1 MCQSS
6 VAPSEGAFTRPFW
19 IKAAQREREGQ
30 TGWLLSDASNGYR
43 VRKLQDT
50 IHRVPA
56 IFEAGFTKFTSKSVD
71 VPLS

>member
-6 VAPSEGAFTRPFW
+6 VPPSEGAFARPFW
-19 IKAAQREREGQ
+19 IKAERERQ

-43 VRKLQDT
+43 VRKIQDT